1 MLARSKDRGAAN
13 FISTLFACVLLTV
26 QVSTVHGYSFHLQR
40 NADECFSQL
49 VTDEEASSETYVRG
63 DFSLSFT
70 TRGPP
75 PKDGISV
82 VLKGPQ
88 GNELYSTIQ
97 PTGEFEIR
105 VSQAGLYTLCFDNN
119 SGPRTLPNLLVSFD
133 FEDTG
138 KGELGSQSAKASSG
152 GDERDGVAQPQDVN
166 VLYRDIRK
174 VARAIDLLKSD
185 QLHVKTRMNRHRDTV
200 ESTFTRVVRYS
211 ILESLVLIGVATAQ
225 LMYVRNLFDK
235 KRFGHSV

>member
-1 MLARSKDRGAAN
+1 MGACSQHRVSKS
-13 FISTLFACVLLTV
+13 FPPIQLACVLLTL
-26 QVSTVHGYSFHLQR
+26 QASLVSGYSFHLQR

-49 VTDEEASSETYVRG
+49 VTEEEASSEMYVRG

-75 PKDGISV
+75 PQEGISV
-82 VLKGPQ
+82 MLKGPQ
-88 GNELYSTIQ
+88 GNELYSSIQ

-119 SGPRTLPNLLVSFD
+119 SGSRTLSNLLVSFD

-138 KGELGSQSAKASSG
+138 KDGLQSGKTISSG
-152 GDERDGVAQPQDVN
+152 EGDKGGVAQPEDVN
-166 VLYRDIRK
+166 DLYKDIRK
-174 VARAIDLLKSD
+174 VARAIDLLRSD
-185 QLHVKTRMNRHRDTV
+185 QHHVKTRMNRHRDTV

-211 ILESLVLIGVATAQ
+211 ILESFVLIGMATVQ